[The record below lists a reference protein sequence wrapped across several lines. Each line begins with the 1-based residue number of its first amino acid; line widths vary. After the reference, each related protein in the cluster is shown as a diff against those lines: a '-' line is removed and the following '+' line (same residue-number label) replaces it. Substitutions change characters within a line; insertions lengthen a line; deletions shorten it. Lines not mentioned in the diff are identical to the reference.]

1 MTPAPS
7 LQQLLTQGECIR
19 SPAIPVG
26 ATACGMPTVC
36 LRYDAFCFI
45 SVRSQ

>member
-7 LQQLLTQGECIR
+7 LQQLLTQGERIWY
-19 SPAIPVG
+19 PAIPVG
-26 ATACGMPTVC
+26 PTACGLPTVC
-36 LRYDAFCFI
+36 LRYDAFCFV